1 MTCRLTQA
9 EFADALG
16 VTTVHVNRALQ
27 QMRADG
33 LIGLK
38 GGRLNIPNRNRLKQV
53 ANLIQPT
60 STRSLIR

>member
-1 MTCRLTQA
+1 
-9 EFADALG
+9 
-16 VTTVHVNRALQ
+16 
-27 QMRADG
+27 MRADG